1 MARRKSPEDVEWDN
15 IFNNLSF
22 DTEPHHKYIK
32 QAVIKTKTGKRFKLN
47 GLEFS
52 SIMEQERN
60 MDPADAMVESCKVT
74 LDFQKIKTDVTRF
87 AVQSL
92 AKSAR
97 RHRKSTA
104 QHRFTRALKALQN
117 STKLSSKAN

>member
-1 MARRKSPEDVEWDN
+1 MARRKSPEDVEWET

-22 DTEPHHKYIK
+22 DAEPHHKYIK

-52 SIMEQERN
+52 SIMEQERS

-74 LDFQKIKTDVTRF
+74 LDFQKIKTDVTKF
-87 AVQSL
+87 ALQSL

-97 RHRKSTA
+97 RHRKSSA
-104 QHRFTRALKALQN
+104 QNKFARALKTLQN
-117 STKLSSKAN
+117 SRTPPSKNN